1 MSRVMTPIRTYTPA
15 SRVLPAPKSTRPR
28 VLSGALRLSDSSRGS
43 SGHLRTSPW
52 RNWRTYW
59 RSILVGSWGC
69 YSLMRKQDTKSSRI
83 SIHRWPW
90 ESNSTEQWSDEGQVV
105 QGHMGQ
111 VLHLWALVFQT
122 QIRRL
127 LCFKVTGSVA
137 WIELRGSVFFFF
149 LISPKCAL
157 SGVDY
162 FELKMIKTQQ
172 TQEKLL
178 ASPLTAQNN
187 VDYTAYARKRAI
199 TGENFNFRKIYPPGG
214 ANIYSSGTCSSHPPL
229 GCLPPPWSPT
239 PFSLA
244 QGSV

>member
-1 MSRVMTPIRTYTPA
+1 M
-15 SRVLPAPKSTRPR
+15 L
-28 VLSGALRLSDSSRGS
+28 
-43 SGHLRTSPW
+43 
-52 RNWRTYW
+52 
-59 RSILVGSWGC
+59 
-69 YSLMRKQDTKSSRI
+69 Q
-83 SIHRWPW
+83 
-90 ESNSTEQWSDEGQVV
+90 SDEKTRHKVIKNIHPPLALGV
-105 QGHMGQ
+105 QFHGAMEWWGAGGTRTHGPSSTPLSFGFSNTNQAFIM
-111 VLHLWALVFQT
+111 FQSNWKCCLNRT
-122 QIRRL
+122 EGE
-127 LCFKVTGSVA
+127 CF
-137 WIELRGSVFFFF
+137 FFFF

-157 SGVDY
+157 LGVDY